1 MENKSI
7 SLDDLIKEKEDT
19 TKSSNT
25 STRREVSIE
34 EIKPFTKEED
44 PQKKFED
51 EHYALMDNAIERTK
65 KDLEENVL
73 EPFKQKCIEIAER
86 EEFESENATTMS
98 NIVSGEIELDIK
110 DKPSNPNNVDN
121 IIRSDAQHIDV
132 SNPEIK
138 SDAQALEI
146 DEKDFADFENDINDS
161 PVDIEESNHE
171 EEELSEEEQKELL
184 DNLRKQVTEAIQPN
198 TIDISAFTIASNN
211 MSIGTSM
218 SRISNKFSSSHSIP
232 LYNTGRMISFT
243 PPSGSDIVAMS
254 SESYNSRLETLKK
267 TYSVMYSHDASIN
280 RKQVSFTKW
289 LKSIDAGDLLQLYFG
304 LYKAA
309 FEGSNY
315 IGYKCD
321 ECNNFFMVKRDINDM
336 YSFAADATDEQKAR
350 MKAIEEHGEVEDNIK
365 SREEM
370 YVLSPNY
377 ALLLHPRTLY
387 NTLEIEYLD
396 NRFREKYSSIL
407 QPMQYIGKIY
417 FIDKEKNK
425 LIPIDLKPDPDSIVK
440 TIKNKC
446 LVIYK
451 MISSITPDEYA
462 MFIGKLTNYNIKE
475 IEASNL
481 IEYHVPEQVCT
492 EMKVDKK
499 TNVSKECKHVIPKEI
514 MSPYQMLFTRHQ
526 LVMQS
531 TLRVD

>member
-1 MENKSI
+1 MDNKSI
-7 SLDDLIKEKEDT
+7 SLDDLIKEKEES
-19 TKSSNT
+19 KQSSTNET
-25 STRREVSIE
+25 TRREVSIE
-34 EIKPFTKEED
+34 EIKPFTKEVD
-44 PQKKFED
+44 PQTKFED
-51 EHYALMDNAIERTK
+51 EHYALMDKAIERTK
-65 KDLEENVL
+65 KELEENVL

-86 EEFESENATTMS
+86 EEFESENVTTM
-98 NIVSGEIELDIK
+98 NDMVSGEANIDIEPTK
-110 DKPSNPNNVDN
+110 VPNNVDEV
-121 IIRSDAQHIDV
+121 IRSDAQHIDV

-161 PVDIEESNHE
+161 PVDIEETNHE

-184 DNLRKQVTEAIQPN
+184 ENLRKQVTDAIMPN
-198 TIDISAFTIASNN
+198 TIDISSFTIANNN

-218 SRISNKFSSSHSIP
+218 SRISNKFSSSHSVP

-243 PPSGSDIVAMS
+243 SPSGSDIVAMS

-267 TYSVMYSHDASIN
+267 TYSIMYSHDASIN
-280 RKQVSFTKW
+280 KKQVSFTNW
-289 LKSIDAGDLLQLYFG
+289 LKSIDAGDLLQMYFG
-304 LYKAA
+304 FYKAA

-350 MKAIEEHGEVEDNIK
+350 FKEIEEHGEVEDNIK

-396 NRFREKYSSIL
+396 NKFREKYNSIL

-425 LIPIDLKPDPDSIVK
+425 LVPIDLKPDPDSIVK

-462 MFIGKLTNYNIKE
+462 MFIGKLTTFNIKE

-492 EMKVDKK
+492 EKKVDKK
-499 TNVSKECKHVIPKEI
+499 TKVSKECKHVIPKEI